1 MYSIKYLITK
11 GLTQNHHNREEEIL
25 MHLFGTR
32 CSGITLTLSDGQTK
46 DLITLEHGTY
56 SDINLELSKEPKDR
70 FLVVS
75 YINTVNK
82 IERQEYYNI
91 DRIER
96 IDASLEL

>member
-1 MYSIKYLITK
+1 
-11 GLTQNHHNREEEIL
+11 

-32 CSGITLTLSDGQTK
+32 CSGITLTLSDGQAK
-46 DLITLEHGTY
+46 DLITLEYGSY
-56 SDINLELSKEPKDR
+56 NDINIELSKEPKDR
-70 FLVVS
+70 FLIVS

-91 DRIER
+91 DKIER

>member
-1 MYSIKYLITK
+1 
-11 GLTQNHHNREEEIL
+11 

-46 DLITLEHGTY
+46 DLITLEHGSY
-56 SDINLELSKEPKDR
+56 SDINVELSKEPKDR
-70 FLVVS
+70 FLVLS
-75 YINTVNK
+75 YINVVNK

-91 DRIER
+91 DKIER

>member
-1 MYSIKYLITK
+1 MDK
-11 GLTQNHHNREEEIL
+11 Q
-25 MHLFGTR
+25 
-32 CSGITLTLSDGQTK
+32 
-46 DLITLEHGTY
+46 DLITFEYGSY
-56 SDINLELSKEPKDR
+56 NDINVELSKEPKDR

-91 DRIER
+91 DKIER

>member
-1 MYSIKYLITK
+1 
-11 GLTQNHHNREEEIL
+11 

-46 DLITLEHGTY
+46 DLITLEQGG
-56 SDINLELSKEPKDR
+56 SDINVELSKEPKDR
-70 FLVVS
+70 FLVLS
-75 YINTVNK
+75 YVNVVNK

-91 DRIER
+91 DKIER